1 MNKKRKYFLDD
12 TFKEYHCNEGKVE
25 FSKSNS
31 VVKTNKNIVFFYNDA
46 NLLDLFESFK
56 KGAQSMSLKDL
67 SQIIAFTSL
76 DKNSIV
82 VEAGLGSGFSAFF
95 FARFVKKVISYEVNK
110 KHLKIAKKN
119 IDKSKLK
126 NIFIKEQDIKDM
138 KEKKV
143 DLLLLDLPNPWD
155 FLFLEK
161 NVKLNNY
168 IVCYVPNLNQV
179 FNVVNSVKENKNLFV
194 ERIITSQVIDWI
206 VDDKRMKPFYNLFN
220 YQHTGFMVF
229 IRKIM

>member
-1 MNKKRKYFLDD
+1 
-12 TFKEYHCNEGKVE
+12 
-25 FSKSNS
+25 
-31 VVKTNKNIVFFYNDA
+31 
-46 NLLDLFESFK
+46 LDLFESFK

-82 VEAGLGSGFSAFF
+82 VAAGLGSGFSAFF

>member
-1 MNKKRKYFLDD
+1 
-12 TFKEYHCNEGKVE
+12 
-25 FSKSNS
+25 
-31 VVKTNKNIVFFYNDA
+31 
-46 NLLDLFESFK
+46 
-56 KGAQSMSLKDL
+56 
-67 SQIIAFTSL
+67 
-76 DKNSIV
+76 
-82 VEAGLGSGFSAFF
+82 
-95 FARFVKKVISYEVNK
+95 
-110 KHLKIAKKN
+110 
-119 IDKSKLK
+119 
-126 NIFIKEQDIKDM
+126 
-138 KEKKV
+138 
-143 DLLLLDLPNPWD
+143 LDLPNPWD